1 MEQERIK
8 SKITRG
14 GGNAR
19 NSSVEL
25 LRIVSMLF
33 IVISHASFHGGFPK
47 DGSSFQINDLFLDW
61 FTLGNLG
68 VDIFVMITGY
78 YMCEKELK
86 IQRILKLLSQVWFYS
101 LLSLLFGIV
110 IKYKF
115 TIKTVISFL
124 FPTIFSTWW
133 FFTAYF
139 VIMILSPF
147 INTFIDSIDR
157 NKHKI
162 CISVMLTMWVVIP
175 TFTNQKMFESE
186 IPQFLMF
193 YLIGAFLKKHP
204 DNIFKNKKIRMCV
217 TIISFGLLF
226 MSSVVFRTLEDYF
239 SFFGGKSILFYYRHS
254 LLIVGA
260 SVGLFTMAIYRQ
272 PFFSSLINK
281 IASCTF
287 GVYLIHES
295 PIVRSWL
302 WLDIFHNYEYYNSGT
317 LVVRLLLCAA
327 IVFAVCSLIEIIRQK
342 LFGKIT
348 LNIIAYIYEKI
359 LTLSKQII
367 KKIDGVLICKS
378 S

>member
-1 MEQERIK
+1 
-8 SKITRG
+8 
-14 GGNAR
+14 
-19 NSSVEL
+19 
-25 LRIVSMLF
+25 
-33 IVISHASFHGGFPK
+33 
-47 DGSSFQINDLFLDW
+47 
-61 FTLGNLG
+61 
-68 VDIFVMITGY
+68 
-78 YMCEKELK
+78 
-86 IQRILKLLSQVWFYS
+86 
-101 LLSLLFGIV
+101 
-110 IKYKF
+110 
-115 TIKTVISFL
+115 
-124 FPTIFSTWW
+124 
-133 FFTAYF
+133 
-139 VIMILSPF
+139 
-147 INTFIDSIDR
+147 
-157 NKHKI
+157 
-162 CISVMLTMWVVIP
+162 MWVVIP

>member
-1 MEQERIK
+1 MEKEKIK